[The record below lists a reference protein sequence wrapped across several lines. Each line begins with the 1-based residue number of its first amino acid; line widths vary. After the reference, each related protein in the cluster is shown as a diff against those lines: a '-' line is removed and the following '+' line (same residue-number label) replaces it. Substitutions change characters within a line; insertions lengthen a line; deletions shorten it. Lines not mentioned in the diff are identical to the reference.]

1 MNEHEPITDEGKRR
15 TLPSPESNFRIHLD
29 AARRLMRDMDLRDRA
44 TLHVAMAQ
52 AWATLAASQARQ
64 EVPTPETPSEAVTRA
79 HSHADEP
86 LPPNPKVEVFTLDG
100 KRYVAGVIYRDCEG
114 ELQAITTTTRGGVP
128 LTQPVERDGTVEAPG
143 IYTTLESVVRDYGPL
158 EYAHEF
164 STPVIPVEPKPT
176 MNYGE

>member
-1 MNEHEPITDEGKRR
+1 MVSTENVPHTNL
-15 TLPSPESNFRIHLD
+15 TPEQYVRVHMDLT
-29 AARRLMRDMDLRDRA
+29 RRLMHQLDVRDRA

-100 KRYVAGVIYRDCEG
+100 NRYVAGVIYRDCEG

-128 LTQPVERDGTVEAPG
+128 LMQSVERDGTVEGPG
-143 IYTTLESVVRDYGPL
+143 TYITLEAVVRDYGPL

-164 STPVIPVEPKPT
+164 STPIIPVEPKPT